1 MALEVGTLAIYTDE
15 NKMDLIKK
23 SVLKGRSLEYVTI
36 QPDIKTTATNITKAR
51 IMAISAQASAANA
64 SVKIYNSVAGTTAS
78 TLVAELKFG
87 TADGEWT
94 HFYVPGQGIYCDT
107 GMYAVLSGCDF
118 LTVTGTFT

>member
-1 MALEVGTLAIYTDE
+1 MQTDVKQTIAISLTGQLQKYVG
-15 NKMDLIKK
+15 
-23 SVLKGRSLEYVTI
+23 
-36 QPDIKTTATNITKAR
+36 TTATNITKAR
-51 IMAISAQASAANA
+51 IMAISAQASAADA
-64 SVKIYNSVAGTTAS
+64 SVKIYNAVGTTVAS

-94 HFYVPGQGIYCDT
+94 HFYVPGQGIYCNT

>member
-1 MALEVGTLAIYTDE
+1 MQTDVRQTIAVAATAQLQ
-15 NKMDLIKK
+15 K
-23 SVLKGRSLEYVTI
+23 YV
-36 QPDIKTTATNITKAR
+36 KTTATDITKAR
-51 IMAISAQASAANA
+51 IMAITAQASGADA
-64 SVKIYNSVAGTTAS
+64 SVKIYNTVGAATAS
-78 TLVAELKFG
+78 KLVAELKFG

>member
-1 MALEVGTLAIYTDE
+1 MYTDVKQTIAITSTGQLQKYVGT
-15 NKMDLIKK
+15 
-23 SVLKGRSLEYVTI
+23 S
-36 QPDIKTTATNITKAR
+36 ATNITKAR
-51 IMAISAQASAANA
+51 IMAISAQCSGADG
-64 SVKIYNSVAGTTAS
+64 SVKIYNSVAGTVAS

-87 TADGEWT
+87 TTDGEWT

>member
-1 MALEVGTLAIYTDE
+1 MQTDV
-15 NKMDLIKK
+15 KQTIAVAATAQLQK
-23 SVLKGRSLEYVTI
+23 YVAAS
-36 QPDIKTTATNITKAR
+36 ATNITKAR

-64 SVKIYNSVAGTTAS
+64 SVKIYNTVGAATAAK
-78 TLVAELKFG
+78 LVAELKFG

-107 GMYAVLSGCDF
+107 GMYAVFANCDF